1 MKKLTIN
8 EIAEK
13 AGVSKTTVSFYLN
26 GKTNKMSE
34 ETMERIRKIIEETGY
49 EPNAA
54 ARAIKTRPGAS
65 AGTIGVILGDLSQ
78 PLASRALK
86 GIEEEARES
95 GYQVVV
101 GSSNMLFSREQEYIE
116 NMSRLGVS
124 GFIIQ
129 ATYRFGVLGMELEK
143 KKKNLVYLD
152 VSPYDSNGKCVKSGN
167 YNSVYEAITQC
178 AKKGYEQFIMISD
191 GSQDDS
197 GGVGNSQGFKDAL
210 RTAGLPFKTYYMNQD
225 ATTEEIYDYLKR
237 QIRPEMKTL
246 IYVSDASALANVY
259 LAIKEFPDYQSL
271 MPRTIGLIGFDVT
284 GWTKTTTPAISSIVI
299 PAYQEGRFA
308 ARKLLEM
315 INGSGDSK
323 EVILKNV
330 IRWRESTM

>member
-1 MKKLTIN
+1 
-8 EIAEK
+8 
-13 AGVSKTTVSFYLN
+13 
-26 GKTNKMSE
+26 
-34 ETMERIRKIIEETGY
+34 
-49 EPNAA
+49 
-54 ARAIKTRPGAS
+54 
-65 AGTIGVILGDLSQ
+65 
-78 PLASRALK
+78 
-86 GIEEEARES
+86 
-95 GYQVVV
+95 
-101 GSSNMLFSREQEYIE
+101 
-116 NMSRLGVS
+116 MSRLGVS